1 MALNPATFGQP
12 GLIDFADG
20 KAHCTPLPR
29 YAMQAD
35 TNRYKEDLL
44 QKLIA
49 ECPTLLPVK
58 DFLPTT
64 TSLYSLG
71 VEVGVEL
78 GGQSGYIDNL
88 LITNEGRIV
97 IVETKLWRN
106 PESTREVVAQI
117 LQYGMALSALS
128 VRELEAKLRLPG
140 GQTIGEFVA
149 TQRGAVDLVDDFD
162 DALDLH
168 LRRGEML
175 YLIVSDGIRVSVERI
190 ANWLN
195 DGGSAPFKFGLVEL
209 RFFGSDGGNLIV
221 VPRTLVKT
229 REVSR
234 HVVVVDVQGPAA
246 STVVATVQ
254 DASKTTSGD
263 QVFMQRSVKT
273 AGPPMTRERLV
284 ADIKGKK
291 GEAEAAIA
299 DRIAQCMEAQGLQT
313 RFTPTLLQYGMV
325 LPTDED
331 VFHPLISLGLSGPMS
346 HPPASLIETMGDTEF
361 VNHKL
366 RMNQVANFY
375 RPAEASDATKRRNEL
390 IPSYSAIQGKEDVLA
405 TAVAATRDTVLN
417 LTPNE

>member
-1 MALNPATFGQP
+1 MTLNPATFGQP

-20 KAHCTPLPR
+20 KAHCTPLHR

-49 ECPTLLPVK
+49 ECPSLLPVK

-64 TSLYSLG
+64 TSLHSLG
-71 VEVGVEL
+71 VEIGVDI

-88 LITNEGRIV
+88 LVTNEGRLV
-97 IVETKLWRN
+97 VVETKLWRN
-106 PESTREVVAQI
+106 PESTREVIAQI

-149 TQRGAVDLVDDFD
+149 TQRGAADLVDDFD
-162 DALDLH
+162 GALELH
-168 LRRGEML
+168 LSRGEML

-190 ANWLN
+190 AHWLN
-195 DGGSAPFKFGLVEL
+195 EGGGGSAPFKFGLVEL
-209 RFFGSDGGNLIV
+209 RFFGSEGNNLMV

-229 REVSR
+229 REISR

-246 STVVATVQ
+246 NTAVATV
-254 DASKTTSGD
+254 S
-263 QVFMQRSVKT
+263 QVGKIFMQRSVKT
-273 AGPPMTRERLV
+273 VGPPMTRERLV
-284 ADIKGKK
+284 AEIRVKN

-299 DRIAQCMEAQGLQT
+299 DRIAQSMEAKGLQT
-313 RFTPTLLQYGMV
+313 RFTSTLLQYGMV
-325 LPTDED
+325 LPADED
-331 VFHPLISLGLSGPMS
+331 VFHPLISLGHSGPWS
-346 HPPASLIETMGDTEF
+346 HPPTSLIETMGNTEF

-366 RMNQVANFY
+366 RMNQIANFY
-375 RPAEASDATKRRNEL
+375 RPAEATDAKKRMNEL
-390 IPSYSAIQGKEDVLA
+390 IPSYNFLDGKEDALA

-417 LTPNE
+417 LITNE